1 MTLMKFSRSVAR
13 RPKLGLVLGGLALI
27 VATGGIAVAA
37 IPDEDGV
44 IHACVSADGAVRVI
58 DPSSSDPKKR
68 SCKSTEK
75 PLDWNQQG
83 EPGAAGATGPVG
95 PTGPAGPQGAA
106 APSQCD
112 DDQLVLCL
120 PEDPDLVPRVA
131 LPNGLLPI
139 VGERYRLHVKVPIEH
154 RYTTDAQGQPIQ
166 VRTVGGPQFGFVLV
180 ADLAE
185 EGLEASQWNHE
196 LGQRGLDGQMRDLI
210 FTLHDGETV
219 VARVRLTKAV
229 LSDYRFVGGR
239 VQMTFDV
246 EDMVAEP
253 VS

>member
-13 RPKLGLVLGGLALI
+13 RPSLGLVLGGLAVI
-27 VATGGIAVAA
+27 VATSGLAVAA
-37 IPDEDGV
+37 IPDQDGV
-44 IHACVSADGAVRVI
+44 IHACISTDGAVRLI
-58 DPSSSDPKKR
+58 DPSSSDPRKR
-68 SCKSTEK
+68 SCKSTET
-75 PLDWNQQG
+75 PLDWNQKGQ
-83 EPGAAGATGPVG
+83 PGSAGAPGPAG
-95 PTGPAGPQGAA
+95 PTGPAGPQGPAS
-106 APSQCD
+106 PSQCD
-112 DDQLVLCL
+112 DVQLVLCL
-120 PEDPDLVPRVA
+120 PEDPDLEPRLA

-139 VGERYRLHVKVPIEH
+139 VGESYRLHVKVPIEH
-154 RYTTDAQGQPIQ
+154 QYTSDAQGQPIQ

-185 EGLEASQWNHE
+185 EGLEASQWNHD
-196 LGQRGLDGQMRDLI
+196 LAQHGLDGNMRDLI
-210 FTLHDGETV
+210 FTLHDGATV
-219 VARVRLTKAV
+219 VARVRLTKSV